1 MTDQVP
7 LGTWA
12 AGNATCAQ
20 LTEDAL
26 ACAALVAVRVTLPFF
41 AVNVQVPLVSVVPE
55 TSPPACS
62 VFEAVSQP
70 LYVTTAVAGK
80 SDGSVS
86 GSLVEPLPGKAPG
99 VSSSEAVGSSVAS
112 DAGDDAVPVG
122 SAVAESSAV
131 GVGLAVRVGDADGV
145 GVASSPPPEQPATRR
160 LRAPTTA
167 NAAIG
172 LDARSMLTGRPVDV
186 DKGPGC
192 DNGNPKVKV
201 EGWIGPESP
210 PLGVHDG
217 RRPSLPRG
225 PGEYAVPVLPPR
237 TKRRMVDQ
245 ARMTALAKEPLV
257 VIGAPTSAFRGTWRE
272 LRDVFRQRE
281 MLGMLVRRDLKARY
295 KDSALGFVWTLVRP
309 LTQLLIYY
317 FVIGKVLG
325 AANGIDNFAIYVFTG
340 LTAYT
345 LFSEIV
351 AGSTGSIVGNSGLI
365 KKVYVPREVFPLAS
379 VGAALVNFTIQ
390 FAILLAATVVIG
402 VFPFHEGLVYL
413 IPSLAVILV
422 YGAAIGLVLSALNV
436 YLRDVQFV
444 IDVGLM
450 VLLWASPIVYSY
462 SRVVAT
468 VNTDWLITVYT
479 NNPLT
484 LAVLGMQNAI
494 WLHDPAD
501 VTYPDHLMLRLGIA
515 FVIGVLCLLGAQR
528 VFSRLQGNFAQEL

>member
-1 MTDQVP
+1 
-7 LGTWA
+7 
-12 AGNATCAQ
+12 
-20 LTEDAL
+20 
-26 ACAALVAVRVTLPFF
+26 
-41 AVNVQVPLVSVVPE
+41 
-55 TSPPACS
+55 
-62 VFEAVSQP
+62 
-70 LYVTTAVAGK
+70 
-80 SDGSVS
+80 
-86 GSLVEPLPGKAPG
+86 
-99 VSSSEAVGSSVAS
+99 
-112 DAGDDAVPVG
+112 
-122 SAVAESSAV
+122 
-131 GVGLAVRVGDADGV
+131 
-145 GVASSPPPEQPATRR
+145 
-160 LRAPTTA
+160 
-167 NAAIG
+167 
-172 LDARSMLTGRPVDV
+172 
-186 DKGPGC
+186 
-192 DNGNPKVKV
+192 
-201 EGWIGPESP
+201 
-210 PLGVHDG
+210 
-217 RRPSLPRG
+217 
-225 PGEYAVPVLPPR
+225 
-237 TKRRMVDQ
+237 MVDQ

-402 VFPFHEGLVYL
+402 VFPFHEGLIYL

-468 VNTDWLITVYT
+468 VNTDWLITAYT

-484 LAVLGMQNAI
+484 LSVLGMQNAI